1 MGQRQTGGQRAFGV
15 CRTGQPQLIPVRQ
28 QLITKS
34 GLVWT
39 SSAVLAAEGRW
50 PWGNSPWFGGS
61 LNSRL
66 VCVGGTFNL
75 IPALRALSSPALWHP
90 QSSSHT
96 QLLLLEQDQLQTTMC
111 CSSGS
116 PPKVTLAPAPG
127 ETQGTSK
134 LWRSP
139 IQTGQRS
146 WEQLLLLLQ
155 GWECLHSSGPSKPDD
170 LGSPRW
176 FMVRDE
182 WRDPAQLGT
191 SFAMVTV
198 TIPSADSK

>member
-50 PWGNSPWFGGS
+50 PRGDSPWFGGS

-116 PPKVTLAPAPG
+116 PPRVTLAPAPG
-127 ETQGTSK
+127 E
-134 LWRSP
+134 LRA
-139 IQTGQRS
+139 
-146 WEQLLLLLQ
+146 LQ
-155 GWECLHSSGPSKPDD
+155 SSGGAQSRLGRGAGSSSPCSCRAGSACTAQGHQSLMIWD
-170 LGSPRW
+170 LQDGSW
-176 FMVRDE
+176 
-182 WRDPAQLGT
+182 
-191 SFAMVTV
+191 
-198 TIPSADSK
+198 